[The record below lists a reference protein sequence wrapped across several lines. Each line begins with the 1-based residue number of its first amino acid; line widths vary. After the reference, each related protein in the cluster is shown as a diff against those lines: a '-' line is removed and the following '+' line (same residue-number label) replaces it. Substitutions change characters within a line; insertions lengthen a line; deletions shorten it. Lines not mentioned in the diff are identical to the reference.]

1 MSGRGVK
8 TATFENWKKTNKYL
22 QLDATKKILTCDI
35 CVKWKAKPPGTQT
48 RLLLDLPI

>member
-22 QLDATKKILTCDI
+22 QLDATQKDI
-35 CVKWKAKPPGTQT
+35 
-48 RLLLDLPI
+48 DLRYLR